1 MQRELTVTGMTCD
14 GCVRAVKRV
23 LARVPGVTEVAVD
36 LDTGRAQVTGEAAPE
51 RLIEA
56 VEKAGYEAR
65 LAA

>member
-1 MQRELTVTGMTCD
+1 MQRELTVSGMTCD